1 MNKLLRII
9 FLFTFSLSITHAQV
23 YYEDI
28 TKYSLQDIPESYLD
42 KINNFDGK
50 DGLKS
55 NNMPSYYN
63 KHGEFCLINYNESFW
78 KHKKKG
84 DYIFTSFSTRQ
95 QCKKNNIINQTEIKG
110 VCPIYEEKIRREYTV
125 KDSKRQLTNT
135 SVDEMKPIYL
145 GFFKRDDSVES
156 MPIVQEEKEPIS
168 FENLTALDL
177 TLLCSEIRLEVARKR
192 YNQAKKEHYDST
204 LDKILEKAN
213 KDD

>member
-1 MNKLLRII
+1 M
-9 FLFTFSLSITHAQV
+9 
-23 YYEDI
+23 
-28 TKYSLQDIPESYLD
+28 
-42 KINNFDGK
+42 
-50 DGLKS
+50 
-55 NNMPSYYN
+55 
-63 KHGEFCLINYNESFW
+63 
-78 KHKKKG
+78 
-84 DYIFTSFSTRQ
+84 
-95 QCKKNNIINQTEIKG
+95 
-110 VCPIYEEKIRREYTV
+110 CPIYEEKIRREYTV

>member
-1 MNKLLRII
+1 MNNLLRII

-28 TKYSLQDIPESYLD
+28 TEYSLQDIPESSLD
-42 KINNFDGK
+42 KVSNFNEK

-55 NNMPSYYN
+55 YSGSGYYN
-63 KHGEFCLINYNESFW
+63 KSGESCLIDYNESFW

-95 QCKKNNIINQTEIKG
+95 QCKKNNIINHTEIEG
-110 VCPIYEEKIRREYTV
+110 VCPIYQEKIRREYTV
-125 KDSKRQLTNT
+125 KDSKRKVTNI
-135 SVDEMKPIYL
+135 SVYEIKPVYL
-145 GFFKRDDSVES
+145 GFFKRNDSVGS

-177 TLLCSEIRLEVARKR
+177 TLLCTDIVLSESRKL

-204 LDKILEKAN
+204 LDKILEKVN